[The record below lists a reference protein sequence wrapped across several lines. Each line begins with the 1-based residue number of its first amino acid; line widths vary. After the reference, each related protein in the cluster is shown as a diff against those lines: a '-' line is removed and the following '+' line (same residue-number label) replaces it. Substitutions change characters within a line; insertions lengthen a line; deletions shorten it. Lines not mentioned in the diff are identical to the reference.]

1 MVEVGKF
8 TLESLTTGMYSD
20 PRIVYREYI
29 QNSVDSIENAV
40 ADGILTDEEA
50 QIKVLVDAENGCI
63 SIIDNGKGIS
73 SANAANVLLS
83 IGKSTKRQE
92 ANRGF
97 RGIGRLGGLSYCAR
111 LTFITSAAG
120 EAALPM
126 LPMLISLPLV

>member
-40 ADGILTDEEA
+40 AEGLMSNEDA
-50 QIKVLVDAENGCI
+50 YIKVFIDAENGCI

-73 SANAANVLLS
+73 VARATNVLLS
-83 IGKSTKRQE
+83 I
-92 ANRGF
+92 ALF
-97 RGIGRLGGLSYCAR
+97 RI
-111 LTFITSAAG
+111 
-120 EAALPM
+120 
-126 LPMLISLPLV
+126 V